1 MLEIPFNPSISA
13 DQKFQVLIPEQMV
26 ITLRLLWNGR
36 ASAWFVTVSSDSGEL
51 GQFRLVERFPILH
64 EHKALSPIKGDII
77 VLPLSDGQGKPLSEY
92 SALGD
97 SWGMF
102 WISPEELAEWEAA
115 NALG

>member
-36 ASAWFVTVSSDSGEL
+36 ASAWFMTVSSDSGEL
-51 GQFRLVERFPILH
+51 GQFRLVERFPILR

-77 VLPLSDGQGKPLSEY
+77 VLPLSEGGPWRF
-92 SALGD
+92 LGPFLD
-97 SWGMF
+97 FARRIGGMGGRKC
-102 WISPEELAEWEAA
+102 S
-115 NALG
+115 GVGR

>member
-1 MLEIPFNPSISA
+1 MLEIPFNASISA

-51 GQFRLVERFPILH
+51 GQFRLVERFPILR
-64 EHKALSPIKGDII
+64 EHRALSPIKGDII
-77 VLPLSDGQGKPLSEY
+77 VLPLSEY

>member
-26 ITLRLLWNGR
+26 ITLRLLWNSR
-36 ASAWFVTVSSDSGEL
+36 ASAWFMTISSDSGEL
-51 GQFRLVERFPILH
+51 GQFRLVERFPILR

-77 VLPLSDGQGKPLSEY
+77 VLPLSEY

-97 SWGMF
+97 SWGIF

>member
-36 ASAWFVTVSSDSGEL
+36 ASAWFMTVSSDSGEL
-51 GQFRLVERFPILH
+51 GQFRLVERFPILR

-77 VLPLSDGQGKPLSEY
+77 ILPLSEY

-97 SWGMF
+97 SWGLF

>member
-51 GQFRLVERFPILH
+51 GQFRLVERFPILR

-77 VLPLSDGQGKPLSEY
+77 VLPLSEY

>member
-51 GQFRLVERFPILH
+51 GQFRLVERFPILR

-77 VLPLSDGQGKPLSEY
+77 VLPLSEGQGKPLSEY
-92 SALGD
+92 
-97 SWGMF
+97 
-102 WISPEELAEWEAA
+102 
-115 NALG
+115 

>member
-36 ASAWFVTVSSDSGEL
+36 ASAWFMTVSSDSGEL
-51 GQFRLVERFPILH
+51 GQFRLVERFPILR

-77 VLPLSDGQGKPLSEY
+77 ILPLSEY